1 MIRIVNLE
9 KTFGQQKVLD
19 CLNLHIEEGKITVI
33 IGRSGEGKS
42 VLLKHIIGL
51 IQPDGGEIWVDD
63 KEITHLNSR
72 ELNNVRKKFGM
83 LFQEAALFDSMTVG
97 ENVAFPLRE
106 HTKKKEKEI
115 EDLVANLL
123 KEVGLEGT
131 EAKTPSQ
138 LSGGMRKR
146 VGLARA
152 LALNPEIVL
161 FDEPTTGLD
170 PIMTEAIAEL
180 ILETRE
186 KFGITAVVISH
197 DLPLT
202 FKIADEIAMLYE
214 GKIIEKSPP
223 EKFANSEKEVIQRFL
238 NAQKLSI
245 PTGDGRK
252 KE

>member
-1 MIRIVNLE
+1 MIRLVNVE
-9 KTFGQQKVLD
+9 KSFGDQKVLNG
-19 CLNLHIEEGKITVI
+19 LNLTIDEGKITVI

-51 IQPDGGEIWVDD
+51 LKPDAGEIWVED
-63 KEITHLNSR
+63 KEISHLKPR

-97 ENVAFPLRE
+97 ENVAFPVRE
-106 HTKKKEKEI
+106 HGHMREEAIEKR
-115 EDLVANLL
+115 VTALL
-123 KEVGLEGT
+123 SEVGLEGV
-131 EAKTPSQ
+131 EDKMPSE
-138 LSGGMRKR
+138 LSGGMKKR

-152 LALNPEIVL
+152 LALNPQIVL

-180 ILETRE
+180 ILTTRE

-202 FKIADEIAMLYE
+202 FKIADDIAMLYE
-214 GKIIEKSPP
+214 GKVIEKAPP
-223 EKFANSEKEVIQRFL
+223 EAFSRSDIPIIQKFL
-238 NAQKLSI
+238 NAQKLSR
-245 PTGDGRK
+245 PSKDGGK
-252 KE
+252 

>member
-1 MIRIVNLE
+1 MIRLVNLE
-9 KTFGQQKVLD
+9 KSFGEQKVLD
-19 CLNLHIEEGKITVI
+19 KLNLTIDEGKITVI

-51 IQPDGGEIWVDD
+51 LRPDAGEIWVDD
-63 KEITHLNSR
+63 KEITQLKPR
-72 ELNNVRKKFGM
+72 ELNKVRRKFGM

-97 ENVAFPLRE
+97 ENVAFPLHE

-115 EDLVANLL
+115 ESLVSTLL

-131 EAKTPSQ
+131 EEKMPSQ

-152 LALNPEIVL
+152 LALNPQIVL

-180 ILETRE
+180 ILETKE

-202 FKIADEIAMLYE
+202 FKIADEIAMIYQ
-214 GKIIEKSPP
+214 GKIIAKAPP
-223 EKFANSEKEVIQRFL
+223 EEFVGTDSEIIQKFL

-245 PTGDGRK
+245 PTGNGRK
-252 KE
+252 EK

>member
-1 MIRIVNLE
+1 MIRLVNLE
-9 KTFGQQKVLD
+9 KSFGEQKVLD
-19 CLNLHIEEGKITVI
+19 KLNLTIDEGKITVV

-51 IQPDGGEIWVDD
+51 LRPDEGEIWVDD
-63 KEITHLNSR
+63 EEITHLKPR
-72 ELNNVRKKFGM
+72 ALNEVRKKFGM

-106 HTKKKEKEI
+106 HTNMKEKEI
-115 EDLVANLL
+115 QEVVAKLL

-131 EAKTPSQ
+131 EQKMPSQ
-138 LSGGMRKR
+138 LSGGMKKR

-152 LALNPEIVL
+152 LALNPRIVL

-170 PIMTEAIAEL
+170 PIMTEAIADL
-180 ILETRE
+180 ILETQE

-214 GKIIEKSPP
+214 GKIIEKAPP
-223 EKFANSEKEVIQRFL
+223 AEFVRLDVGIIQKFL
-238 NAQKLSI
+238 NAQKLSL
-245 PTGDGRK
+245 PTGNGRMGK
-252 KE
+252 

>member
-1 MIRIVNLE
+1 LIRLVNVE
-9 KTFGQQKVLD
+9 KSFGEQKVLD
-19 CLNLHIEEGKITVI
+19 KLNLTIDEGKITVI

-51 IQPDGGEIWVDD
+51 LKPDEGEIWVDD
-63 KEITHLNSR
+63 KDLTRLKPR
-72 ELNNVRKKFGM
+72 ELNEVRKQFGM

-97 ENVAFPLRE
+97 ENVAFPMRE
-106 HTKKKEKEI
+106 HTRMRENEI
-115 EDLVANLL
+115 MKQVATLL
-123 KEVGLEGT
+123 REVGLEGV
-131 EAKTPSQ
+131 EEKMPSQ
-138 LSGGMRKR
+138 LSGGMKKR

-152 LALNPEIVL
+152 LALNPRIVL

-180 ILETRE
+180 ILETQK

-214 GKIIEKSPP
+214 GR
-223 EKFANSEKEVIQRFL
+223 VIQKAPPKEFAASNIPIIQQFL
-238 NAQKLSI
+238 SAQKLSR
-245 PTGDGRK
+245 PSNDGG
-252 KE
+252 EVS

>member
-1 MIRIVNLE
+1 MIRLVKLE
-9 KTFGQQKVLD
+9 KSFGSQKVLD
-19 CLNLHIEEGKITVI
+19 KLDLTIDDGKVTVI

-51 IQPDGGEIWVDD
+51 LRPDEGEIWVDD
-63 KEITHLNSR
+63 SEITRLKPR
-72 ELNNVRKKFGM
+72 ELNKVRRKFGM
-83 LFQEAALFDSMTVG
+83 LFQEAALFDSMSVG

-106 HTKKKEKEI
+106 HTKKKESEI
-115 EDLVANLL
+115 RETVASLL

-131 EAKTPSQ
+131 EGKMPSQ

-152 LALNPEIVL
+152 LALNPQIVL

-170 PIMTEAIAEL
+170 PIMTEAIADL
-180 ILETRE
+180 ILETKE

-202 FKIADEIAMLYE
+202 FKIADEIAMLHK
-214 GKIIEKSPP
+214 GKIIEKAPP
-223 EKFANSEKEVIQRFL
+223 REFSRSDSEIIQKFL

-245 PTGDGRK
+245 PKGNGR
-252 KE
+252 EEP

>member
-1 MIRIVNLE
+1 MIRLVNLE
-9 KTFGQQKVLD
+9 KSFGKQKVLD
-19 CLNLHIEEGKITVI
+19 KLNLTIDEGKITVI

-51 IQPDGGEIWVDD
+51 LRPDEGEIWVDD
-63 KEITHLNSR
+63 KDITKLKPRALNM
-72 ELNNVRKKFGM
+72 VRKKFGM

-97 ENVAFPLRE
+97 ENVAFPLHE
-106 HTKKKEKEI
+106 HTNKKEKEI
-115 EDLVANLL
+115 RDLVATLL
-123 KEVGLEGT
+123 REVGLEGT
-131 EAKTPSQ
+131 EDKMPSQ

-170 PIMTEAIAEL
+170 PIMTEAIADL

-214 GKIIEKSPP
+214 GRIIEKSPP
-223 EKFANSEKEVIQRFL
+223 VEFVKSKTEVIQKFL

-245 PTGDGRK
+245 PTGNGRNEK
-252 KE
+252 

>member
-1 MIRIVNLE
+1 MIRLVDVE
-9 KTFGQQKVLD
+9 KSFGEQKVLNK
-19 CLNLHIEEGKITVI
+19 LNLTIEDGKITVI

-51 IQPDGGEIWVDD
+51 LKPDAGEIWVDN
-63 KEITHLNSR
+63 KEITHLKPR
-72 ELNNVRKKFGM
+72 ALNEVRKQFGM

-97 ENVAFPLRE
+97 ENVAFPVRE
-106 HTKKKEKEI
+106 HGNMGEKEI
-115 EDLVANLL
+115 DKLVLTLL
-123 KEVGLEGT
+123 KEVGLEGI
-131 EAKTPSQ
+131 EDKMPSQ
-138 LSGGMRKR
+138 LSGGMKKR

-152 LALNPEIVL
+152 LALNPQIVL

-170 PIMTEAIAEL
+170 PIMTEAIADL

-214 GKIIEKSPP
+214 GKVIHKAPP
-223 EKFANSEKEVIQRFL
+223 EEFSKTDIPIIQKFL
-238 NAQKLSI
+238 NAQKLTR
-245 PTGDGRK
+245 PPKNGGEVT
-252 KE
+252 

>member
-1 MIRIVNLE
+1 MIRLVNLE
-9 KTFGQQKVLD
+9 KSFGEQKVLD
-19 CLNLHIEEGKITVI
+19 KLNLTIDEGKVTVI
-33 IGRSGEGKS
+33 VGRSGEGKS

-51 IQPDGGEIWVDD
+51 LRPDEGEIWVDD
-63 KEITHLNSR
+63 KEITRLKPRDLNK
-72 ELNNVRKKFGM
+72 VRKKFGM

-97 ENVAFPLRE
+97 ENVAFPLHE
-106 HTKKKEKEI
+106 HTNKKEKEI
-115 EDLVANLL
+115 RSLVAHLL

-131 EAKTPSQ
+131 EDKMPSQ

-152 LALNPEIVL
+152 LALKPEIVL

-202 FKIADEIAMLYE
+202 FKIADEIAMLYR
-214 GKIIEKSPP
+214 GRIIEKAPP
-223 EKFANSEKEVIQRFL
+223 EEFARSDIEIIQKFL

-245 PTGDGRK
+245 PTGNGR
-252 KE
+252 EE

>member
-1 MIRIVNLE
+1 MIRLVNLE
-9 KTFGQQKVLD
+9 KSFGEQKVLD
-19 CLNLHIEEGKITVI
+19 KLNLTIDEGKITVI

-51 IQPDGGEIWVDD
+51 LRPDAGEIWVDD
-63 KEITHLNSR
+63 KEITQLKPR
-72 ELNNVRKKFGM
+72 ELNKVRRKFGM

-97 ENVAFPLRE
+97 ENVAFPLHE

-115 EDLVANLL
+115 ESLVSTLL

-131 EAKTPSQ
+131 EEKMPSQ

-152 LALNPEIVL
+152 LALNPQIVL

-180 ILETRE
+180 ILETKE

-202 FKIADEIAMLYE
+202 FKIADEIAMIYQ
-214 GKIIEKSPP
+214 GKIIAKAPP
-223 EKFANSEKEVIQRFL
+223 KEFVGTDSEIIQKFL

-245 PTGDGRK
+245 PTGNGRK
-252 KE
+252 EK